1 VPRISEE
8 QREATRRRLI
18 DAAISVTLTKG
29 NGSPTTREILAEAG
43 LSAGALYHY
52 FESKD
57 ELSEAI
63 AQQFVD
69 QDWANQVLP
78 DDACAKDA
86 IEHHS
91 AVVHELFAEHH
102 HAILA
107 RLRASSL
114 ENEPVRATM
123 GHLDEKVVEH
133 AALTNGRTQ
142 QLGLFVDDI
151 DPAVLA
157 ELILIFWEGLIMR
170 DSVGSIATDRQKV
183 VDQFVDLLVRRVID
197 PDQPDADL
205 FIRRLTE
212 AARR

>member
-1 VPRISEE
+1 MPRISDEL
-8 QREATRRRLI
+8 REATRSRLI
-18 DAAISVTLTKG
+18 DAAISVTLAKG

-63 AQQFVD
+63 AQRFVD

-78 DDACAKDA
+78 DDARPVDA
-86 IEHHS
+86 IDHHA
-91 AVVHELFAEHH
+91 AVVHELFVERHH
-102 HAILA
+102 TILA

-123 GHLDEKVVEH
+123 GHLDDKVVEH
-133 AALTNGRTQ
+133 AAMTNRRTQ
-142 QLGLFVDDI
+142 QLGLFVEDI

-157 ELILIFWEGLIMR
+157 ELILVFWEGLIMR
-170 DSVGSIATDRQKV
+170 DAVGSIATDRQEV

-197 PDQPDADL
+197 SDHPDADL
-205 FIRRLTE
+205 FAARLVE

>member
-1 VPRISEE
+1 M
-8 QREATRRRLI
+8 
-18 DAAISVTLTKG
+18 TLTKG

-52 FESKD
+52 FQSKD

-69 QDWANQVLP
+69 QDWANQVLG
-78 DDACAKDA
+78 DDATPGDV
-86 IEHHS
+86 IEHHA
-91 AVVHELFAEHH
+91 AVIHELFAARH

-114 ENEPVRATM
+114 ENAAVRTTM
-123 GHLDEKVVEH
+123 GLLDEKVVEH
-133 AALTNGRTQ
+133 AALTNRRTQ
-142 QLGLFVDDI
+142 ELGLFVDDV

-157 ELILIFWEGLIMR
+157 EVILIFWEGLIMR
-170 DSVGSIATDRQKV
+170 DAVGSIATDRQQV
-183 VDQFVDLLVRRVID
+183 VDLFVDLLARRVLD
-197 PDQPDADL
+197 DGHPDADQL
-205 FIRRLTE
+205 LERLTK